1 MVYRDAMD
9 TQTVGDV
16 ARMAG
21 ITVRTLHHYDEIGL
35 LKPSERRAN
44 GYRGYTE
51 ADITRLQQILA
62 YRELALGLDE
72 IEQLL
77 DETSDPVQALG
88 EARQRVGRHLKKL
101 RRIAARLDSALEAE
115 LKGTPMT
122 ADEKLDAFNDFDP
135 DEFAAEAADRW
146 ADGSAYKESSR
157 RTASY
162 TPDDWRRQQSEA
174 ADIYRN
180 LSLLLDEGVPPE
192 SAEAA
197 ILVDEHRA
205 SITRWFYE
213 CTPEIHA
220 GLGAMY
226 VADERFRHTI
236 NKAGDGLAEY
246 LSEAIA
252 ARYART

>member
-1 MVYRDAMD
+1 MVYRGAMD

-35 LKPSERRAN
+35 LKPSERRTN

-51 ADITRLQQILA
+51 ADISKLQQILA
-62 YRELALGLDE
+62 YRELALGLDK

-77 DETSDPVQALG
+77 NQTSDPAEALRA
-88 EARQRVGRHLKKL
+88 ARQRVGRHLKKL
-101 RRIAARLDSALEAE
+101 RRIAARLDNALEAE
-115 LKGTPMT
+115 LKGIPMT
-122 ADEKLDAFNDFDP
+122 ADEKLDVFSDFDP

-146 ADGSAYKESSR
+146 ADGSAYEESSR

-162 TPDDWRRQQSEA
+162 TPEDWKRQQSEA
-174 ADIYRN
+174 AEIYRN
-180 LSLLLDEGVPPE
+180 LASLLDDGVPPE
-192 SAEAA
+192 SADAA
-197 ILVDEHRA
+197 TLVDDHRA

-220 GLGAMY
+220 GLGEMY
-226 VADERFRHTI
+226 VADERFRRNI
-236 NKAGDGLAEY
+236 NRAGIGLAEY

-252 ARYART
+252 ARYAQT